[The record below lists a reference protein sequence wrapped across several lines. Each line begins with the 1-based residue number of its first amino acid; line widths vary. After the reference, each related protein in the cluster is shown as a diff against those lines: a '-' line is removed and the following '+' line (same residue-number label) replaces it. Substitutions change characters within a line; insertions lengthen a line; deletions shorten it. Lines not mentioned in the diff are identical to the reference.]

1 MERNLNEFYRFRF
14 SGYES
19 TALASKHSIKSL
31 QCRISEALSTIIF
44 RATIFVAGRD
54 MFVLLKAL
62 SAINHKVIP
71 HRTFKNVL
79 FIQVLDGL
87 GEVDMISFPQL
98 QTIVC

>member
-1 MERNLNEFYRFRF
+1 MNEFYRFRF

-44 RATIFVAGRD
+44 RATIFVTGRD

-62 SAINHKVIP
+62 SAINHISHTSP
-71 HRTFKNVL
+71 NL
-79 FIQVLDGL
+79 QECFIYTGVGWI
-87 GEVDMISFPQL
+87 G
-98 QTIVC
+98 